1 MHGEGLP
8 CKPNSRESRG
18 ATEEDNGGPPVTLSP
33 RQLEV
38 LRWMAQG
45 KTGWEVAVIMD
56 CSEATVN
63 YHLKQAFRKLD
74 VTNKVQ
80 AVSRAMSLGFLY

>member
-1 MHGEGLP
+1 M
-8 CKPNSRESRG
+8 R
-18 ATEEDNGGPPVTLSP
+18 LSA

-38 LRWMAQG
+38 LEWMARG
-45 KTGWEVAVIMD
+45 KTSWEASVIMR

-63 YHLKQAFRKLD
+63 YHLKQVFRKLD

-80 AVSRAMSLGFLY
+80 AVSRAMAKGMLEPDSTIEAQ

>member
-1 MHGEGLP
+1 MQNQIRERLAGAEDQDTP
-8 CKPNSRESRG
+8 C
-18 ATEEDNGGPPVTLSP
+18 DPPITLSP

-63 YHLKQAFRKLD
+63 YHLKQVFRKLN

-80 AVSRAMSLGFLY
+80 AVSRAMSLGFLE

>member
-1 MHGEGLP
+1 MLRERTARVAV
-8 CKPNSRESRG
+8 NSKRSGSVR
-18 ATEEDNGGPPVTLSP
+18 LSA

-38 LRWMAQG
+38 LEWMARG
-45 KTGWEVAVIMD
+45 KTSWEASVIMR

-63 YHLKQAFRKLD
+63 YHLKQVFRKLD

-80 AVSRAMSLGFLY
+80 AVSRAMAKGMLEPDSTIEAQ